1 MFKRW
6 YFDSEYIDQL
16 IITDQLIKL
25 TSVMSKAFTDME
37 NGVIKMAFLSMM
49 FKHLTIL
56 IGSIWKSSCW
66 VCNLPI

>member
-25 TSVMSKAFTDME
+25 TSVMSKAFIDME
-37 NGVIKMAFLSMM
+37 NGVIKMAFLSMIQC
-49 FKHLTIL
+49 LNT
-56 IGSIWKSSCW
+56 
-66 VCNLPI
+66 

>member
-25 TSVMSKAFTDME
+25 TGVMSKAFTDME
-37 NGVIKMAFLSMM
+37 NGVIKMAFLSMIQC
-49 FKHLTIL
+49 LNT
-56 IGSIWKSSCW
+56 
-66 VCNLPI
+66 

>member
-37 NGVIKMAFLSMM
+37 NGVIEKAFLSMIQC
-49 FKHLTIL
+49 LNT
-56 IGSIWKSSCW
+56 
-66 VCNLPI
+66 